1 MGFGD
6 LIDNVGLVI
15 NRKVDEL
22 INYINQKF
30 KDKNVKPLLENEFLN
45 KKREREEL
53 KDDIETDQKESDNE
67 RKKEK
72 TGSETEN
79 KTSWNEEKE
88 YFLNQVI
95 L

>member
-1 MGFGD
+1 M
-6 LIDNVGLVI
+6 
-15 NRKVDEL
+15 
-22 INYINQKF
+22 
-30 KDKNVKPLLENEFLN
+30 N